1 MCEAEARSRYLKMET
16 GHFDK
21 GELMKKLR
29 IIFFVVVLMTFLGIT
44 VSAAAYNDTLN
55 VTNDTVGLSFIVKDN
70 ILTVSGMVDNEEL
83 QYIVITADKKY
94 VLPISAEMKF
104 KTEINL
110 TAIESERVTLG
121 VFLGK
126 SLTEEFTSIFFGDD
140 IVLEKSEGKYFF
152 AFDDEVLEKNTEML
166 SGWVFEKEHIN
177 YEQPSA
183 VKMITSN
190 VIKGIE
196 TDYEKARAI
205 HKWVAENIYYDMNYV
220 NNYATFT
227 PLTPVEVLT
236 ERRSVCEGYSNL
248 TVAMLNSA
256 GIPAFVTKGY
266 ALGVDAANSWKET
279 KDITLK
285 PNHAWVEAYV
295 DGRWL
300 IMDPTWDSYNK
311 TLLKEKITEE
321 NPLLHYFDITP
332 EMLSLKHIILERP
345 ITLGGTGVSAW
356 AENEVKAAIYEGLV
370 LETLYNSMK
379 DSITRQE
386 FCYLVINMLTV
397 KNSKSIE
404 QILLEKGVELNYD
417 VFNDTA
423 DAYVLSANALGI
435 VNGKGDYKFDPEG
448 YITRQEAATMLYRTA
463 KVMGVSEPN
472 SEKLEFTDGDKFA
485 EWGKEGIFFVSASLS
500 KQGMRVMGGVENGKF
515 DPQGFY
521 TKEQSVLTIYRLFN
535 TY

>member
-1 MCEAEARSRYLKMET
+1 MFVEAEASRYLKT
-16 GHFDK
+16 GTGRFDK
-21 GELMKKLR
+21 GETMKKIKIL
-29 IIFFVVVLMTFLGIT
+29 FFAVILIT
-44 VSAAAYNDTLN
+44 VFVITASAAVYKDSLN
-55 VTNDTVGLSFIVKDN
+55 VTNDTVGLAFSVSDN

-83 QYIVITADKKY
+83 QYIVITIDKKY
-94 VLPISAEMKF
+94 VLPISAELKF
-104 KTEINL
+104 KTEIDL
-110 TAIESERVTLG
+110 TAIETERVTLG

-140 IVLEKSEGKYFF
+140 IVLEKSEGKYLFV
-152 AFDDEVLEKNTEML
+152 FDEEVLEKNTSML

-177 YEQPSA
+177 HEQPSA
-183 VKMITSN
+183 VKMITTN
-190 VIKGIE
+190 VTTDLK
-196 TDYEKARAI
+196 TDYEKAKAI

-248 TVAMLNSA
+248 AVAMLRSA

-266 ALGVDAANSWKET
+266 ALGVDAANSWRET
-279 KDITLK
+279 KGVTLK

-295 DGRWL
+295 DGRWI

-311 TLLKEKITEE
+311 TLLKEKVTEE
-321 NPLLHYFDITP
+321 NPLIHYFDITP
-332 EMLSLKHIILERP
+332 EMLSLKHLILERP
-345 ITLGGTGVSAW
+345 VTLGGTGVSEW
-356 AENEVKAAIYEGLV
+356 AENEVKAAMYDGLV
-370 LETLYNSMK
+370 LETLYNTMK
-379 DSITRQE
+379 DKITRQE

-404 QILLEKGVELNYD
+404 DILLEKGLELNYD
-417 VFNDTA
+417 VFHDTH
-423 DAYVLSANALGI
+423 DSYILSANALGI
-435 VNGKGDYKFDPEG
+435 VNGKGNNEFDPEG
-448 YITRQEAATMLYRTA
+448 FITRQEAATMLYRTA

-472 SEKLEFTDGDKFA
+472 SEKLEFTDSDKFA
-485 EWGKEGIFFVSASLS
+485 QWGEEGIFFVSASLS

-515 DPQGFY
+515 DPNGFY
-521 TKEQSVLTIYRLFN
+521 TKEQSVLTIYRIFN